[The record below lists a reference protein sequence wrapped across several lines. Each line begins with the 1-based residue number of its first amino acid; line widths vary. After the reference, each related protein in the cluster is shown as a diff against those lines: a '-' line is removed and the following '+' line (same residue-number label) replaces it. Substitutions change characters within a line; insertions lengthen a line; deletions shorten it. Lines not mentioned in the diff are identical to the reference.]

1 MLNKKSIPLIPS
13 ALEPRLVKVRKIN
26 KAPNLGQHNAIVK

>member
-1 MLNKKSIPLIPS
+1 MINKKLIPLIPS

-26 KAPNLGQHNAIVK
+26 KAPKLGQHDDIVK